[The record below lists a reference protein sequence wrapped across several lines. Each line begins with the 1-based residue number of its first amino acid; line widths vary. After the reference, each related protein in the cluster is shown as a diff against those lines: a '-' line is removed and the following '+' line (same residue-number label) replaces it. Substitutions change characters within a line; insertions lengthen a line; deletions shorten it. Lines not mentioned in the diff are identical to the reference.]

1 MMNYTMA
8 NYQSTPRSNR
18 IKGIVVKHLLQFALF
33 AAFSLWLLYQITQ
46 SNSNS
51 GSSVSQLTNEK
62 ISNFLGRKGSAGIL
76 QTPITLTLDDVT
88 NPLEEGE
95 IPRYSKGI
103 EEVEFRI
110 KAESFKEV
118 IDDNTGLQVQDSRK
132 SAKKSN
138 ISYSDVN
145 GIPQDVRDK
154 LIGTRVKTKTMIATR
169 ADKGRNGTIEES

>member
-1 MMNYTMA
+1 MT

-18 IKGIVVKHLLQFALF
+18 YKGIVVKHLLQFVLF

-46 SNSNS
+46 PNSKS

-62 ISNFLGRKGSAGIL
+62 ISNFFGRKGSAGFL
-76 QTPITLTLDDVT
+76 QSTPITLTLDDVT

-110 KAESFKEV
+110 KAESFMEV
-118 IDDNTGLQVQDSRK
+118 NDDDTVLSVQNGK
-132 SAKKSN
+132 KLAKKSN
-138 ISYSDVN
+138 ISFSDVN
-145 GIPQDVRDK
+145 GIPQDVHDK
-154 LIGTRVKTKTMIATR
+154 FIGTRVKSKAQIATR
-169 ADKGRNGTIEES
+169 AGKGRNGTTEES

>member
-1 MMNYTMA
+1 MT

-18 IKGIVVKHLLQFALF
+18 SKGIVVKHLLQFALF
-33 AAFSLWLLYQITQ
+33 VAFSLWLLYQITQ
-46 SNSNS
+46 PNSNS

-62 ISNFLGRKGSAGIL
+62 ISNFLGRKGSAGTL
-76 QTPITLTLDDVT
+76 QSTPITLTLDDVT

-118 IDDNTGLQVQDSRK
+118 NDNNTVLPVQDGRK

-138 ISYSDVN
+138 ISFSDVN

-154 LIGTRVKTKTMIATR
+154 LIGTRVKTKTVIATH